1 MTEARKLTLKV
12 EAAIKRADPKVITER
27 TFYDEISDR
36 LFVTIVK
43 GPRKTDIIFIGSE
56 FGNGD
61 GERIDRMVERSL
73 ERLKHTPIG

>member
-12 EAAIKRADPKVITER
+12 EAAIKRADPNVITDR

-43 GPRKTDIIFIGSE
+43 GSRKTDIVFISHL
-56 FGNGD
+56 FKNGD
-61 GERIDRMVERSL
+61 SERIDRLVEESL